1 MILTSYNL
9 YCGELFS
16 IPGKN
21 IIFFFFLFILIKAIL
36 NTLLGCIFLSIL
48 EPLEAPALFAF
59 QVFTFS
65 SPFKR
70 QSFLRV
76 SSFQGY
82 FKSPPLS
89 SGFPFRISLPE
100 LCRRVF
106 IPWRKGVFFR
116 FGNKVTL
123 MDAFVWCRLTPCC
136 QSCFAEEDHVQ

>member
-21 IIFFFFLFILIKAIL
+21 IILFFFLFIGIKAIL
-36 NTLLGCIFLSIL
+36 NTQLGCIFLSIL

-76 SSFQGY
+76 SSFQV
-82 FKSPPLS
+82 FKAILSRYPSPAVSHSASHYRNFTVECLFLGGKVS
-89 SGFPFRISLPE
+89 
-100 LCRRVF
+100 
-106 IPWRKGVFFR
+106 FF
-116 FGNKVTL
+116 GLVTK
-123 MDAFVWCRLTPCC
+123 
-136 QSCFAEEDHVQ
+136 